1 MSTHATLKAE
11 KRDDHGKGAARR
23 LRADGRVPAVMYGK
37 DEEAMSLSVS
47 AREAQHLFES
57 ISVENT
63 IVDVKIG
70 GRSAPVATLV
80 REVQVHPYRPQLVHI
95 DFYRIQKDVA
105 VEVEIPVHIEGIP
118 EGVKTQGGVLE
129 QIVHELPVKCLPE
142 EMPQGF
148 SLDVSALEIG
158 DALHVSDIEVPEGI
172 EVMIDL
178 DRTVC
183 TVVMPRVLETEDE
196 EEEEEEVEVIGAVG
210 EGAEDETEEGAAEAP
225 GTAEGEEG

>member
-1 MSTHATLKAE
+1 MSTHAKLQAE
-11 KRDDHGKGAARR
+11 KRTDHGKGAARR
-23 LRADGRVPAVMYGK
+23 LRAEGRVPAVMYGK

-63 IVDVKIG
+63 IVDVKVGSRG
-70 GRSAPVATLV
+70 GSVATLV

-105 VEVEIPVHIEGIP
+105 VEVEIPVHLEGVP

-142 EMPQGF
+142 EMPQAF
-148 SLDVSALEIG
+148 TLDVSALEIG
-158 DALHVSDIEVPEGI
+158 DALHVSDIEIPEGV
-172 EVMIDL
+172 EAMVDL

-183 TVVMPRVLETEDE
+183 TVVTPRVIEVEE
-196 EEEEEEVEVIGAVG
+196 EEEEEEVEVLTAAG
-210 EGAEDETEEGAAEAP
+210 EEAEGEAGEGAAEAP
-225 GTAEGEEG
+225 GTEAGEED